1 MKTGMINLRG
11 EKKGAIPLFFL
22 LNALEGLFV
31 VFSLLENPSEISKNV
46 FWGFSLQK
54 GLFALLN
61 LLIALFLFWIGFYTR
76 KNSDANKKASAW
88 IETSYGF
95 LFPFSFFCS
104 VVFFTLVFLIPEYR
118 FGDYLG
124 YFQQTYSTLFW
135 FAAMS
140 VQAFIFLF
148 FIRKRAS
155 RENSLLVPK
164 IFLSIF
170 FVLAGLWFFIAKT
183 GLGVLPD
190 DRYWNE
196 TGVPLLNGQVLWSAL
211 LTITFFYGFR
221 YLFRHPSQLLHNLA
235 KKKDIIIFL
244 CLWGVAAFFWAREP
258 LPRNFFAVGP
268 YPPLGQY
275 FPYADSMIFDLG
287 GQFALIGQGLFN
299 GAFIDRAL
307 LSGLL
312 AIFHLLVGQNY
323 ESIIL
328 FQTLIFSL
336 LPSLLYLLGTRLHSR
351 LFGVFLALLFIFK
364 GINAIAASTLLIT
377 VHPKFILTEFITSIL
392 LVIFTLG
399 FVVWYQSDNRHSIL
413 ILMGGALGLGI
424 MLRTHLLVF
433 FVLFIFFVLL
443 KYKHHWKKNVIA
455 IAILTGAF
463 FITIAPWMWRS
474 NEVAGVPF
482 FFLNSFRG
490 VMEHRYSTQPSDV
503 LSSTVLSQ
511 KSLSNTSSRYLVR
524 ESERLR
530 DKFPLQNDAVQ
541 YPFSD
546 NFVLITVNHFMHNLV
561 TSFFMLPTTPVF
573 HDLRHTLQ
581 DAYPYWNK
589 QGEPWNDG
597 RLMFFEKTGVAWNL
611 FLLSLGFYVVWKRVG
626 VSASIPLLVFL
637 FYHAANAVAR
647 TSGGRYLV
655 PVDWVL
661 IFYYAAGLIQ
671 VVSFFIGF
679 LGGDYAKKNFSPT
692 ATIKTESGY
701 TFSWRKNVLMVLPFF
716 LLVLAITVIDQAV
729 PQRYP
734 DLSAQEIIHSELVE
748 NSPFSIDELEA
759 FVNERSAEVLF
770 GRGLY
775 PRFYKADQG
784 EALAIYDTF
793 IARDFSRLT
802 LTVIGNFGEIGVVLP
817 KDDIPDYLSN
827 ASDVLVFGCSVSN
840 GHYIDGIL
848 MLVFDDGKTLVIQ
861 SADQLALTCEPD
873 A

>member
-1 MKTGMINLRG
+1 MKKRMINLRWG
-11 EKKGAIPLFFL
+11 KKGAIPLFFL
-22 LNALEGLFV
+22 INALEGLFV
-31 VFSLLENPSEISKNV
+31 VFSLLENPSEISRNV

-54 GLFALLN
+54 SLFALLN
-61 LLIALFLFWIGFYTR
+61 LLVVLFLLWVGFYTR
-76 KNSDANKKASAW
+76 KNGDANRRVSVW
-88 IETSYGF
+88 ITTFYDLLF
-95 LFPFSFFCS
+95 LFSFFCS
-104 VVFFTLVFLIPEYR
+104 VVFIILVFLIPEYR

-124 YFQQTYSTLFW
+124 YFQQIHSTLIW
-135 FAAMS
+135 FGAMS
-140 VQAFIFLF
+140 VQAVILLF
-148 FIRKRAS
+148 FVRKRAS
-155 RENSLLVPK
+155 RENSLLVPRF
-164 IFLSIF
+164 FLAIF
-170 FVLAGLWFFIAKT
+170 FGLVGLWFLIAKT

-211 LTITFFYGFR
+211 LTITFFYGFS
-221 YLFRHPSQLLHNLA
+221 YLFKHPSQLLHNLA
-235 KKKDIIIFL
+235 KKKDLIVFL
-244 CLWGVAAFFWAREP
+244 CLWGVAAFFWVREP
-258 LPRNFFAVGP
+258 LPRNFFVVGP

-323 ESIIL
+323 ESVIFL
-328 FQTLIFSL
+328 QTLIFSL
-336 LPSLLYLLGTRLHSR
+336 LPSLLYLLGTRLYSR
-351 LFGVFLALLFIFK
+351 FLGIFLAVLSIFK

-377 VHPKFILTEFITSIL
+377 VHPKFILTEFLTSIL
-392 LVIFTLG
+392 LAVFTLG
-399 FVVWYQSDNRHSIL
+399 FVGWYKSDDRHSLL

-433 FVLFIFFVLL
+433 FVLFIILVLW
-443 KYKHHWKKNVIA
+443 KYKHHWKKNVVA
-455 IAILTGAF
+455 IAIFTGAF
-463 FITIAPWMWRS
+463 FVTISPWMWRS
-474 NEVAGVPF
+474 NEVADAPF
-482 FFLNSFRG
+482 FFLSSFHG
-490 VMEHRYSTQPSDV
+490 VMEHRYSAQPSDV
-503 LSSTVLSQ
+503 LSNIVVSQ
-511 KSLSNTSSRYLVR
+511 NNVSNTSSRYLVR
-524 ESERLR
+524 EFKSIE
-530 DKFPLQNDAVQ
+530 DKLPLQNDTNE

-546 NFVLITVNHFMHNLV
+546 SFVLITANHFIHNLV

-573 HDLRHTLQ
+573 HDLRHTIR

-597 RLMFFEKTGVAWNL
+597 RLTFFEKTGVTWNL

-661 IFYYAAGLIQ
+661 IFYYATGLIR
-671 VVSFFIGF
+671 VVYFIIGF
-679 LGGDYAKKNFSPT
+679 LSRDYAKKVFPPT
-692 ATIKTESGY
+692 VTNKTKPVH
-701 TFSWRKNVLMVLPFF
+701 TFSWRKDILIALPFF
-716 LLVLAITVIDQAV
+716 LFVLAITVIDRAV

-748 NSPFSIDELEA
+748 NSPFSIEELEA
-759 FVNERSAEVLF
+759 FVNERKAEVLF

-793 IARDFSRLT
+793 SAHDFSRLT
-802 LTVIGNFGEIGVVLP
+802 LTVIGSFGEMGVILP
-817 KDDIPDYLSN
+817 KDGIPDYLSN
-827 ASDVLVFGCSVSN
+827 ASDVLVFGCSVPD

-848 MLVFDDGKTLVIQ
+848 MLVFDDGETLVIQ
-861 SADQLALTCEPD
+861 STDQLTLSCEPD